1 MSASLQNSGKSAMQS
16 TRSQIIFIL
25 LILMTGADLAMAQ
38 AEDER
43 KAIESFFVEYGRAV
57 GSFDAQRLAPYY
69 DSPLTIVTAART
81 VVLKDP
87 SEIQGFMNP
96 FWERLKQRGWS
107 GKAESPQIN
116 VRRLG
121 SGMAL
126 ASVLVVR
133 YKADG
138 AELERGGF
146 TYVLRKTGDQW
157 KIAVLVGHDVSGV
170 KTLD

>member
-1 MSASLQNSGKSAMQS
+1 MSASLQSSGKSAMQFS
-16 TRSQIIFIL
+16 RAPIIFVL
-25 LILMTGADLAMAQ
+25 VILMAGADLALGQ
-38 AEDER
+38 GEDER
-43 KAIESFFVEYGRAV
+43 KAIESFFGEYGRAV
-57 GSFDAQRLAPYY
+57 GSFDAQRLLAYY

-81 VVLKDP
+81 VVLKDAT
-87 SEIQGFMNP
+87 EIQGFMNP
-96 FWERLKQRGWS
+96 FLERLKQRGWT

-116 VRRLG
+116 MRWLG
-121 SGMAL
+121 AGIAL

-133 YKADG
+133 YKADD